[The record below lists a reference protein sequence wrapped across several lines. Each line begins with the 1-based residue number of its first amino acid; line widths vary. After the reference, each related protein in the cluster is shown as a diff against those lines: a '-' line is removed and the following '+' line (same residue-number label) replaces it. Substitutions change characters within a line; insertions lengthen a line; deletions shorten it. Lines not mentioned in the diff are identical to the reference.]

1 MNYSKLLK
9 AHGLSGNLQKSDN
22 GKYYYRNPKYQINR
36 TVLLAKDDEDA
47 ITEVQNKWPVV
58 QVGSQAG
65 RPYSFKQALED
76 WKQDKKPS
84 DESYGFKEYTWNFF
98 YEATKVSD
106 LKKITAKHVQIF
118 IKKLELDPIKGIN
131 RTGKKRTPSTI
142 LHRLSACKTVYGL
155 TAKYHGVSVNPFS
168 SMGPTAAE
176 VKAQTVNKRPFTM
189 EEIDLILS
197 NMSGWMRAISAI
209 GKYTA
214 VRFGDAVCMK
224 WEQIDFDNRILK
236 PFVQS
241 KTGRWHNGF
250 EILGDEFWSI
260 INEWREE
267 CCRGLYK
274 SSPYIFA
281 RKRGQYVTPKTKSYP
296 VSDWGRALRNMGVE
310 TYDENGRKNAGFH
323 SFRSYAVTYMRMLD
337 MDDQDI
343 IKFTGH
349 SDIQM
354 LEIYDNPTEEQRM
367 QRAVQLREKIEHFE
381 SKFAI
386 KHDNNFSRDLLPDKL
401 LVDPDMLEELAL
413 FLKSK
418 IPEDKRSLFVCKFL
432 E

>member
-1 MNYSKLLK
+1 MKYSKLLK
-9 AHGLSGNLQKSDN
+9 AHGLSGSLKEEN
-22 GKYYYRNPKYQINR
+22 GKFYYRNPKCRINR
-36 TVLLAKDDEDA
+36 KLLEAKCQEHA
-47 ITEVQNKWPVV
+47 LTEIANNWPVAL
-58 QVGSQAG
+58 VGKKLGEAYTFQQAI
-65 RPYSFKQALED
+65 ED

-84 DESYGFKEYTWNFF
+84 DESVSFKEYTWNYF

-118 IKKLELDPIKGIN
+118 IKKLETEPITGIN
-131 RTGKKRTPSTI
+131 RAGQKRTPSTI
-142 LHRLSACKTVYGL
+142 MHRISACKTVFRL
-155 TAKYHGVSVNPFS
+155 TAKYHGCSVNPFS

-176 VKAQTVNKRPFTM
+176 VKAQTVNKRPFTI
-189 EEIDLILS
+189 EEVDLILS
-197 NMSGWMRAISAI
+197 KMTGWMRAISAI

-214 VRFGDAVCMK
+214 VRFGDAVCME
-224 WEQIDFDNRILK
+224 WDRIDFKNRMLK

-250 EILGDEFWSI
+250 EILDDEFWKILRSWKKESNKGI
-260 INEWREE
+260 
-267 CCRGLYK
+267 YK
-274 SSPYIFA
+274 NSPYIFA
-281 RKRGQYVTPKTKSYP
+281 RRRNQYVNPKTKSYP
-296 VSDWGRALRNMGVE
+296 TSDWNRVLRNMGVD

-337 MDDQDI
+337 MTDQDI

-386 KHDNNFSRDLLPDKL
+386 KHNNSFSRDLLPEKL

-413 FLKSK
+413 FLKAK
-418 IPEDKRSLFVCKFL
+418 IPEEKRNFFVCKLL